1 MRNAHSSVRG
11 ISAAW
16 LLALAFLLPV
26 SVPSAAAGLPGEA
39 FQAILDQTAAA
50 GTPAIVARVEA
61 PDGETWTGAAGYATL
76 GGESV
81 TSESLF
87 RLFSI
92 TKTIVAAS
100 AFTLID
106 EGKLGLDDPIG
117 KWLAPELIANLPHA
131 GEVTVRHLIAQTSG
145 IRDYDDAWFDDRV
158 REDMT
163 RVWTPEELVVHAAE
177 GDAVAPPGDGTS
189 YYSNTNY
196 VLLGLIIE
204 KASGMTLADAIRTR
218 VLEPLGA
225 SHTFSPGAP
234 GRSELVTAYYSEG
247 GELID
252 VSAFDPSAIW
262 AAGDL
267 ASTAK
272 DAAKLMRGIL
282 AGDLLSPETRAL
294 MTGDFRPLSGRQI
307 EYGYGSFRAPQWTP
321 APIGHS
327 GEGPGGD
334 AIAMWW
340 PDDGTVVVV
349 MTNLENGAH
358 VEAFRKIAALLGK

>member
-1 MRNAHSSVRG
+1 MRNHSSTIAGVR
-11 ISAAW
+11 AAW
-16 LLALAFLLPV
+16 LLALAVLLPV
-26 SVPSAAAGLPGEA
+26 PGPSIAADLPAAA
-39 FQAILDQTAAA
+39 FQSILDKTAAA
-50 GTPAIVARVEA
+50 GTPAIVARVETA
-61 PDGETWTGAAGYATL
+61 DGAFWTGAAGYATL
-76 GGESV
+76 GGKHA
-81 TSESLF
+81 TPESLF

-117 KWLAPELIANLPHA
+117 KWLAPELIANLPYA
-131 GEVTVRHLIAQTSG
+131 GELTVRHLIAQTSG
-145 IRDYDDAWFDDRV
+145 IRDYDDEWFDDRV

-163 RVWTPEELVVHAAE
+163 RVWTPEELVAHAAE
-177 GDAVAPPGDGTS
+177 GDAIAPPGDGTS

-225 SHTFSPGAP
+225 NRTFSPGAP

-252 VSAFDPSAIW
+252 LSAFDPSAIW

-282 AGDLLSPETRAL
+282 AGDLLSPESRAL
-294 MTGDFRPLSGRQI
+294 MTEDFRPTAGKEI
-307 EYGYGSFRAPQWTP
+307 EYGYGTFRAPQWTP

-334 AIAMWW
+334 AIAMRW
-340 PDDGTVVVV
+340 PDDGTVIVV

-358 VEAFRKIAALLGK
+358 IDALFQIAAVLGK